1 MNAAKLAANR
11 SNATHSTG
19 PKDTTKTRLNGVI
32 HGLTGKTTVI
42 PGESQD
48 AYDEFSAGLLTEL
61 APKSEIERTLAD
73 RIVAAAWRL
82 KRFVRMETA
91 FFTKHIEVHLEENP
105 DADPDA
111 ALADLFTNEASSKKM
126 RLFLRYQT
134 ATQREYDKA
143 MAEYRQLREAREKA
157 EFEAHMRAAMAA
169 PKSTGGF
176 ASYNLPDPFSAARKL
191 QEECEEIEEKAISR
205 RPANRIDG

>member
-19 PKDTTKTRLNGVI
+19 PKDTTKTRLNGVT

-48 AYDEFSAGLLTEL
+48 AYDEFSVNLLAEL
-61 APKSEIERTLAD
+61 SPKSEVERTLAD

-91 FFTKHIEVHLEENP
+91 FFTKHIEAHLEENP

-111 ALADLFTNEASSKKM
+111 ALADLFANEACSKKM

-143 MAEYRQLREAREKA
+143 MSEYRRLREAREKA
-157 EFEAHMRAAMAA
+157 EFEAHMRAAMATPA
-169 PKSTGGF
+169 PRGGF
-176 ASYNLPDPFSAARKL
+176 ASYNLPDPFSAVVRDD
-191 QEECEEIEEKAISR
+191 EEEVYE
-205 RPANRIDG
+205 PALSTSIAKT